1 MASFVFVDRQKN
13 RQTDKQTG
21 QNLYAPTLWI
31 LGKKKKKKAKF
42 ILQLTW
48 PLYIRQQFDFYRT
61 TWTSLL
67 EILPTFHAASH
78 LCHETI
84 STYSLQPERKK

>member
-31 LGKKKKKKAKF
+31 LGKKKKKKGKVH
-42 ILQLTW
+42 
-48 PLYIRQQFDFYRT
+48 
-61 TWTSLL
+61 TSANL
-67 EILPTFHAASH
+67 AAVYKA
-78 LCHETI
+78 TV
-84 STYSLQPERKK
+84 